1 MTCGCETLNVNRIS
15 LFARDSRDSRDLP
28 EKRDERDGRR
38 FEVRS
43 SRFFELRTR
52 NIELPVSFTLHET
65 RTQSRADC

>member
-1 MTCGCETLNVNRIS
+1 MTCGRETSNVNRIS
-15 LFARDSRDSRDLP
+15 LFARDSRELP

-52 NIELPVSFTLHET
+52 NIELPVSFTLHE
-65 RTQSRADC
+65 RRGQRQAGC

>member
-1 MTCGCETLNVNRIS
+1 MTCGRETLNVKRNS
-15 LFARDSRDSRDLP
+15 SFARDLR

-52 NIELPVSFTLHET
+52 NIELPVSFTFHEK
-65 RTQSRADC
+65 RTQSQAGR

>member
-1 MTCGCETLNVNRIS
+1 MTYRRETLNVKRIS
-15 LFARDSRDSRDLP
+15 FFTRDSRDLR
-28 EKRDERDGRR
+28 EMRDERDGRR